1 MLIQLKT
8 KAQDGSERT
17 RRAKPD
23 VTIAE
28 VEEIAEKEVESG
40 YAVYAAV
47 LADGKIY
54 SELEA

>member
-47 LADGKIY
+47 LVDGKIY